1 MGGRG
6 SQATPG
12 ASLTTVPQHVAFI
25 MDGNGRW
32 ARQRGLPRIA
42 GHRAGVENLRRIIR
56 AAGDLGI
63 KIVTLYAFSTENWS
77 RPRDEVD
84 GLMSLLADYIERE
97 LDELRRNGAQLRHL
111 GSLQELPPAL
121 QSKIRKAIEDT
132 ARNDRLI
139 VCVALNYGSR
149 REIVEAVRG
158 LIREGLTAEQV
169 TEQSLARHLYTADLP
184 DPDLIVRTAG
194 EMRLSNFL
202 LWQAAYAEFYATPTF
217 WPDFGPDELRQALAA
232 YGQRLRKFGGL
243 RAEATPA

>member
-6 SQATPG
+6 SQAAPG
-12 ASLTTVPQHVAFI
+12 ASLTVVPQHVAFI

-84 GLMSLLADYIERE
+84 ALMSLLAEYIERE
-97 LDELRRNGAQLRHL
+97 LDELRKNGAQLRHL
-111 GSLQELPPAL
+111 GSLKELPPGL
-121 QSKIRKAIEDT
+121 QSKIQKAIQDT
-132 ARNDRLI
+132 ASNDRLV

-158 LIREGLTAEQV
+158 LMRAGLTTDQV
-169 TEQSLARHLYTADLP
+169 TEQSLARHLYTAGLP
-184 DPDLIVRTAG
+184 DPDLIIRTAG

-202 LWQAAYAEFYATPTF
+202 LWQAAYAEFYATPTL
-217 WPDFGPDELRQALAA
+217 WPDFGPDELRQALVA

-243 RAEATPA
+243 QAEGTPA